1 MASRKS
7 ALKLVPEDNE
17 AKSKALGAELS
28 KMVKLHTK
36 EIKSVGEKY
45 GIILDVKVAISVMGE

>member
-1 MASRKS
+1 MASKKA

-17 AKSKALGAELS
+17 LKLKELGVELR

-36 EIKSVGEKY
+36 EIKSTGEKY
-45 GIILDVKVAISVMGE
+45 GIILDVKVAITATQE